1 MVRDFVEQGK
11 KDMPDFIIK
20 AIDDHL
26 DILNSKVEF
35 PCDKKGRVLYN
46 KLFAIVQSRENVW
59 MGTTELM
66 DMAEIDRSSNKNY
79 LKKIESGFETTWHEM
94 TKIVC
99 MSIGEHIPS
108 MDQLPSEKELSEDE
122 IRQLARESVTDD
134 MLSSISK
141 AKVLAA
147 KLSYQILDR
156 LELLRNPDK
165 VNEAKMN
172 NESSG
177 SIIERYAKK

>member
-1 MVRDFVEQGK
+1 MRPDFVEQGK

-35 PCDKKGRVLYN
+35 PYDKEGRVIYN

-66 DMAEIDRSSNKNY
+66 DMAEIDRTSNKNY

-99 MSIGEHIPS
+99 MPIGEYVPS
-108 MDQLPSEKELSEDE
+108 THEELSNEE
-122 IRQLARESVTDD
+122 IKKLARETVTDD
-134 MLSSISK
+134 RLSSISK

-165 VNEAKMN
+165 VNESKMS
-172 NESSG
+172 NESAG

>member
-1 MVRDFVEQGK
+1 MVHNFVDQGK

-26 DILNSKVEF
+26 DILNSKVEY
-35 PCDKKGRVLYN
+35 PYDKKGRVLYN

-66 DMAEIDRSSNKNY
+66 DMAGIDRSSNKNY
-79 LKKIESGFETTWHEM
+79 LRKIESGFETTWYEM

-99 MSIGEHIPS
+99 MPIGEYIPS
-108 MDQLPSEKELSEDE
+108 TDELLPTEDE

-177 SIIERYAKK
+177 SIIERYARK